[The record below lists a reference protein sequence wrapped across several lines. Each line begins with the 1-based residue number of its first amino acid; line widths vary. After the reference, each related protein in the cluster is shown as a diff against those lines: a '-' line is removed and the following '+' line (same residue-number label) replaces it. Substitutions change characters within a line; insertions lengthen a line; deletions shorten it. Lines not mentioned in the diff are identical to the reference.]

1 MPLLPPGSSIGDYA
15 LVRHA
20 ATGAMSEVYEAR
32 DSRTGSRV
40 AVKLLSPELCSEP
53 ELVARFLNEGR
64 ALQQLAHEHL
74 VKVFTCG
81 MLPDGP
87 PYMVL
92 EWIPWAL
99 HQELSRKGPLPALA
113 VLRLVEQLADALAGL
128 HERGL
133 VHRDLKPSNVLL
145 AGEDGTHWQVKLAD
159 LGLAKALPH
168 TSEDFPRARP
178 LLAAPVSTGG
188 GTLLGTWDYMA
199 PEQWIGAKGVEAK
212 TDVYALGVL
221 MFQMLTGEL
230 PFAAVQQ
237 KDLMYF
243 HLFEQPPLE
252 RLEGLASDD
261 VRELITRMLAKKSS
275 ERPTMRE
282 VLRFTISA
290 RQ

>member
-64 ALQQLAHEHL
+64 ALQQVTHEHL

-81 MLPDGP
+81 MLPEGP

-92 EWIPWAL
+92 EWVPWAL
-99 HQELSRKGPLPALA
+99 HQELARVGAIPAPA
-113 VLRLVEQLADALAGL
+113 VLRLIEQLADALAGL
-128 HERGL
+128 HARGL
-133 VHRDLKPSNVLL
+133 IHRDLKPSNVLL

-168 TSEDFPRARP
+168 TAEASPEARP
-178 LLAAPVSTGG
+178 LLVAPVSTGG
-188 GTLLGTWDYMA
+188 GTWLGTYDYMA
-199 PEQWIGAKGVEAK
+199 PEQWIGSKGVDAK
-212 TDVYALGVL
+212 ADVYALGIL

-230 PFAAVQQ
+230 PFAAERQ

-252 RLEGLASDD
+252 RLEGLAPEG
-261 VRELITRMLAKKSS
+261 VRELITRMLAKKSFQ
-275 ERPTMRE
+275 RPTMRE
-282 VLRFTISA
+282 VLQSTTSA
-290 RQ
+290 LQ